1 MGIESEQL
9 VFDYLSRVG
18 DLAQQRGLPS
28 GTRMRLV
35 ASLRAE
41 IDARKTDPKADSV
54 PGVKRMLAQLGT
66 PEAVVKAAADGAGGP
81 AAEGAGGT
89 GVRAAGPVAGPAE
102 PVRPAPWSGARE
114 KLGGLI
120 GKVPGPRDADAPD
133 EDGRRPGFLKKRAAR
148 PAVPEVPSGG
158 APPHLAGADELG
170 DGESPPDWWR
180 VDAAPYGTEAMP
192 FGTEAMPF
200 GTAAAPPGAEDSVP
214 GFVGG
219 IELPE
224 VWERPEE
231 EAKDGAAKDGAA
243 KDAKGVPPAERGGGK
258 GRGRVLPAL
267 LRRTLGRPAKEAAAE
282 PAAAAGGSGGAGD
295 GAAGGAEGPAPV
307 PLRAWLSPVPTL
319 AVLLLVAGA
328 VAGSWL
334 ALAGGWGIA
343 YVSRRLSR
351 TETKFAALGVP
362 GIVVGGLVVWVW
374 GRYDGR
380 WGAPIAPGHLGQEL
394 LDGLPGVVRVA
405 AVASALFLLWR
416 MRRTAR

>member
-41 IDARKTDPKADSV
+41 IDAQKGDPKADSV
-54 PGVKRMLAQLGT
+54 PGVKRMLARLGT
-66 PEAVVKAAADGAGGP
+66 PEAVVKAAADTAGGP
-81 AAEGAGGT
+81 GAEGAGGT
-89 GVRAAGPVAGPAE
+89 GIRAPGPVAGPAE
-102 PVRPAPWSGARE
+102 PVRPAQWAGARGR
-114 KLGGLI
+114 LGGLI
-120 GKVPGPRDADAPD
+120 GKVPAPRDGDAAE
-133 EDGRRPGFLKKRAAR
+133 EDGRRPGFFTKRAGQ
-148 PAVPEVPSGG
+148 PAVPEVPWGG

-170 DGESPPDWWR
+170 DGEDPPDWWR
-180 VDAAPYGTEAMP
+180 VEAAPYGAEAMP
-192 FGTEAMPF
+192 FGAE
-200 GTAAAPPGAEDSVP
+200 GAPPGAEDSVP

-224 VWERPEE
+224 VWERPAEE
-231 EAKDGAAKDGAA
+231 GKDGAGKDG
-243 KDAKGVPPAERGGGK
+243 KGVPSVDKGVPSVEKGGGE

-267 LRRTLGRPAKEAAAE
+267 LRRTLGRPAKETAAE
-282 PAAAAGGSGGAGD
+282 SAA
-295 GAAGGAEGPAPV
+295 GAAGSEGVNSAEGGAEASVPV
-307 PLRAWLSPVPTL
+307 PLRAWLSPVLTL

-351 TETKFAALGVP
+351 RETKFAALGVP
-362 GIVVGGLVVWVW
+362 GMVVGGLVVWVW
-374 GRYDGR
+374 GRFDGR

-394 LDGLPGVVRVA
+394 LAGLPGVVRVA

-416 MRRTAR
+416 MRRAAG